1 MARRG
6 DPRSAGGAATATTG
20 WIDEILQDD
29 RSRSRGRPQAD
40 ENVITGHLAGV
51 DDEGRV
57 LFLEEG
63 GAGAP
68 VPVAIG
74 LAISDGALVRAARHA
89 QRALVVRTGGAT
101 PRLVLTGLVRERVA
115 AEARDAAPGHLEV
128 SVDGETVVLSADR
141 RIELRCGKSSL
152 ILTREGRVVL
162 KGAHVVSRSSGP
174 NKLKGA
180 TIALN

>member
-1 MARRG
+1 MARRT
-6 DPRSAGGAATATTG
+6 DPSPTGGARATSSELLE
-20 WIDEILQDD
+20 DIL
-29 RSRSRGRPQAD
+29 REAPRRARPQPAPPD
-40 ENVITGHLAGV
+40 PVITGHLSGL

-57 LFLEEG
+57 LFVEDG
-63 GAGAP
+63 GTGEP
-68 VPVAIG
+68 VAVAIG
-74 LAISDGALVRAARHA
+74 LAIPDGALVRAARRGE
-89 QRALVVRTGGAT
+89 RALVVRTGGAR

-152 ILTREGRVVL
+152 VLTREGRVVL

-174 NKLKGA
+174 NKIKGA
-180 TIALN
+180 SIALN